1 MSPIG
6 AQLSP
11 IGAQFTPIGAQVTP
25 IGGDMGSKRAHT
37 DPIRYLNV
45 VSMPRAVGVGVVPAG
60 RAVLHVGGVDGDA
73 PGALLGGF
81 VDVLIALEARA
92 PRLRQHCRIKG
103 GGDPQ
108 KVSLNGGQ
116 KGGKGTPKGEQE
128 WGRRDPKR

>member
-1 MSPIG
+1 M
-6 AQLSP
+6 
-11 IGAQFTPIGAQVTP
+11 TP
-25 IGGDMGSKRAHT
+25 IGGDMGSKRAHR

-116 KGGKGTPKGEQE
+116 KGAEGPQFISINKGKGTPKGEQK